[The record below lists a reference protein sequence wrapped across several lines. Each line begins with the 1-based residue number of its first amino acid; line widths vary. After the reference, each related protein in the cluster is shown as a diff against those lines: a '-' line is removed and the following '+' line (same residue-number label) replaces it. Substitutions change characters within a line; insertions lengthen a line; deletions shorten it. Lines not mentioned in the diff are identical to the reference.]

1 MFVVEERRYC
11 DYAKRGVIIMKTL
24 CLYYTRT
31 NTTKA
36 AMEHLAKLLDADLA
50 EYTDG
55 KDRSGIFGYIG
66 ACFVSKE
73 KVASQISIKED
84 LQLDDYD
91 RVIIGMPVWAEGPC
105 AIGEGFIEKYK
116 TSLPKD
122 VYYVV
127 THMGKNGYEAKI
139 KAMDEILGRSSAGQ
153 ISLRTKGHDYIK
165 DIESFAEQ
173 IK

>member
-1 MFVVEERRYC
+1 MLSWIFTL
-11 DYAKRGVIIMKTL
+11 RGNEGVTIMKTL

-55 KDRSGIFGYIG
+55 KDRSGILGYIS
-66 ACFVSKE
+66 ACFASK
-73 KVASQISIKED
+73 KKAASQVSIKGD
-84 LQLDDYD
+84 IQLDEYD

-105 AIGEGFIEKYK
+105 AIGCGFIEKYK
-116 TSLPKD
+116 TKLPKD

-127 THMGKNGYEAKI
+127 THMSKNGYETKI

-153 ISLRTKGHDYIK
+153 ISLSTKGQDYIK
-165 DIESFAEQ
+165 YIETFAKQ
-173 IK
+173 MK